1 MVGSLKGHAIS
12 SSGKFAEMT
21 AELSYQLDIIIII
34 TSINHWSI
42 YHNILHCCL
51 CFFFSDVVY
60 SKF

>member
-12 SSGKFAEMT
+12 GKFAEMT
-21 AELSYQLDIIIII
+21 AELLYQLDIIIII

-51 CFFFSDVVY
+51 CFFSDVVY